1 MKGKGTCYPNG
12 CTVRTLLQESFDRFS
27 TPGAAVFQRSSR
39 RQQPRQEYNDT
50 FPGGGWRHQP
60 FSHPFGRS
68 CHCHRPAKEPIP
80 IRSPSLHCSEGALFI
95 ASMPCLPSPDG
106 CEWLMPPPPSGIHD
120 GRPAGQPVSTAA
132 CRRPFDDSVYSTG
145 DPCWLAAVDSL

>member
-1 MKGKGTCYPNG
+1 MKGKGTCYHNG

-27 TPGAAVFQRSSR
+27 TPGVAVFQRSSR

-50 FPGGGWRHQP
+50 TFAGGGWRHQP
-60 FSHPFGRS
+60 FSHAFARS
-68 CHCHRPAKEPIP
+68 CHCHRPAGLQKRHPY
-80 IRSPSLHCSEGALFI
+80 SLAQPALQRGGVVHCI
-95 ASMPCLPSPDG
+95 HPCLPSPDG
-106 CEWLMPPPPSGIHD
+106 CEWLMPPPSGIHD

-145 DPCWLAAVDSL
+145 DPAGWLL